1 MAKSPHF
8 LAVILVPLFLAAC
21 SGMQLGKAEKV
32 QPQGTLYQV
41 SLYNGYIKQARH
53 EFAEADYIDSDRFA
67 DRAILAGAG
76 NNVEPEG
83 LNARDIPSS
92 ARADLRDARSRL
104 TALKGQGAI
113 NYLPALMARIQ
124 VAFDCWMQEQEENFQ
139 PADIAACR
147 GEFFGALT
155 SAEEFMDRKRRPVAE
170 AAKVA
175 KAAKAAPAA
184 AKVPAPAAA
193 PVPPAVKPAVHT
205 VYFETNSD
213 RLTQANAA
221 VVRKAANQAKA
232 RRATKILVGGHT
244 DRAGDIRS
252 NAKLSERRAAAV
264 VRALVSHGI
273 LASSVSAES
282 FGEAQPA
289 NPTQDGVASVFN
301 RRVVIS
307 F

>member
-1 MAKSPHF
+1 MAKSPRF
-8 LAVILVPLFLAAC
+8 LAVISVPLFLAAC

-32 QPQGTLYQV
+32 EPQGTLYQV
-41 SLYNGYIKQARH
+41 SLYNGYLAQARA
-53 EFAEADYIDSDRFA
+53 EFAEADYADADRFA
-67 DRAILAGAG
+67 DRAMFVGAG
-76 NNVEPEG
+76 NNIGPEG
-83 LNARDIPSS
+83 LNARDIPPS

-104 TALKGQGAI
+104 TALMGQGAI
-113 NYLPALMARIQ
+113 SQIPALMARTQ

-147 GEFFGALT
+147 GQFFGALT
-155 SAEEFMDRKRRPVAE
+155 SAEEFMDRMRRPAAMVAE
-170 AAKVA
+170 
-175 KAAKAAPAA
+175 AAPAA
-184 AKVPAPAAA
+184 APAPAPAA
-193 PVPPAVKPAVHT
+193 VKPASHT
-205 VYFETNSD
+205 VYFATNSD
-213 RLTQANAA
+213 RLTPANAA

-232 RRATKILVGGHT
+232 RGATKITVVGHT

-252 NAKLSERRAAAV
+252 NAKLSDRRAAAV

-273 LASSVSAES
+273 FASSVSAES

-289 NPTQDGVASVFN
+289 EPTQDGVASVFN

>member
-1 MAKSPHF
+1 MAKSLRF
-8 LAVILVPLFLAAC
+8 LAAISVPLFLAAC

-32 QPQGTLYQV
+32 EPQGTLYQV
-41 SLYNGYIKQARH
+41 SLYKGYLEQARL
-53 EFAEADYIDSDRFA
+53 EFAEADYKDSDRFA
-67 DRAILAGAG
+67 DRAIFVGAG

-92 ARADLRDARSRL
+92 ARTDLRDARGRL
-104 TALKGQGAI
+104 TALRGQGAI
-113 NYLPALMARIQ
+113 NHLPALMARTQ

-147 GEFFGALT
+147 GQFFGALT
-155 SAEEFMDRKRRPVAE
+155 SAEEFMDRMRRPAAMVAQ
-170 AAKVA
+170 
-175 KAAKAAPAA
+175 AAPAPA
-184 AKVPAPAAA
+184 VAPAPAPAVAPAPAPAA
-193 PVPPAVKPAVHT
+193 VKPVAYT
-205 VYFETNSD
+205 VYFATNSD
-213 RLTQANAA
+213 RLTPANGA

-232 RRATKILVGGHT
+232 RRMTKILVVGHT

-252 NAKLSERRAAAV
+252 NAKLSDRRATAV

-273 LASSVSAES
+273 LASSVSAEF

-289 NPTQDGVASVFN
+289 DPTQDGVASVFN

>member
-1 MAKSPHF
+1 MAKSPRF
-8 LAVILVPLFLAAC
+8 LAVISVPLFLAAC

-32 QPQGTLYQV
+32 EPQGTLYQV
-41 SLYNGYIKQARH
+41 SLYNGYLEQART
-53 EFAEADYIDSDRFA
+53 EFAEADYVDSDRFA
-67 DRAILAGAG
+67 DRAIFVGAG
-76 NNVEPEG
+76 NNIGPEG
-83 LNARDIPSS
+83 LNSRDIPSS

-104 TALKGQGAI
+104 TALMGQGAI
-113 NYLPALMARIQ
+113 NHIPALMARTQ

-147 GEFFGALT
+147 GQFFGALT
-155 SAEEFMDRKRRPVAE
+155 SAEEFMDRLRRPAVMVAE
-170 AAKVA
+170 
-175 KAAKAAPAA
+175 AAPAA
-184 AKVPAPAAA
+184 APAPAPAA
-193 PVPPAVKPAVHT
+193 VKPASHT
-205 VYFETNSD
+205 VYFATNSD
-213 RLTQANAA
+213 RLTPANAA

-232 RRATKILVGGHT
+232 RGATNIKVIGHT

-252 NAKLSERRAAAV
+252 NIKLSDRRAAAV

-273 LASSVSAES
+273 FASSVSAES

-289 NPTQDGVASVFN
+289 DPTQDGVASVFN